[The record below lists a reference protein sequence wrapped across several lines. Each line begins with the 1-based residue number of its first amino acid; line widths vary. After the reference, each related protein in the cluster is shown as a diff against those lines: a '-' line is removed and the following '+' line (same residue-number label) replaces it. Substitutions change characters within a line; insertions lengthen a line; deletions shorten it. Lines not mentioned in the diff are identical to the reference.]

1 MNAPLKLI
9 RLRAGFYVTRDAQ
22 WRIVRRPF
30 IANARY
36 VWSIEVWSP
45 GEQRWWPCSRTEK
58 LALARAN
65 LKEFIAQRAE
75 QE

>member
-30 IANARY
+30 IGTARY
-36 VWSIEVWSP
+36 LWSVEVWSP
-45 GEQRWWPCSRTEK
+45 GEQHWWPCSRSET
-58 LALARAN
+58 LASARAN
-65 LKEFIAQRAE
+65 LHSFIVQRAE
-75 QE
+75 WE